1 MKGAGIMKM
10 HDPLMIGVTDCTLRD
25 GGYVNEHRFTTHQVV
40 HTVTSLVDAGVDLVE
55 VGYFRRDSK
64 PIGVT
69 AYCPDSLL
77 ELLPLEHKGRL
88 AVMARPG
95 VVKPSDVIALRDSA
109 VSHIRIPARLDEI
122 EAGFRLMRV
131 ARECGL
137 KVCFNVIRVSEL
149 SIDALQGLLHQIKN
163 IQPEVLF
170 FADSNGAMFPSQVE
184 KLIRFA
190 REQVDIPLGFHAH
203 DNLGFAVANAMA
215 AVTGGARWID
225 STVGGLGKGGGNAST
240 EAILTL
246 VAGLTG
252 RTIQLSRLL
261 DAVSIYPEGLFPP
274 RMQSRIES
282 SLFGL
287 YNCNLETI
295 ARLKAVATDNFEQ
308 IHEQLQ
314 AMSINHELP
323 VDCLS
328 EKLKCWWRSAVCG
341 LTTG

>member
-1 MKGAGIMKM
+1 MKTLYLLLIGMGCSSLAMAQKFN
-10 HDPLMIGVTDCTLRD
+10 IGVKAGAELQKLD
-25 GGYVNEHRFTTHQVV
+25 GQTFKQGFSFGYQLGGFAR
-40 HTVTSLVDAGVDLVE
+40 
-55 VGYFRRDSK
+55 
-64 PIGVT
+64 IGI
-69 AYCPDSLL
+69 
-77 ELLPLEHKGRL
+77 GRKL
-88 AVMARPG
+88 G
-95 VVKPSDVIALRDSA
+95 
-109 VSHIRIPARLDEI
+109 
-122 EAGFRLMRV
+122 
-131 ARECGL
+131 
-137 KVCFNVIRVSEL
+137 
-149 SIDALQGLLHQIKN
+149 